1 MSDDDDIQYVK
12 RQRTLHYG
20 SLEEAERKR
29 QAAGSA
35 ASPTTGGAAATAT
48 TAASSTAT
56 AVTATGALQ
65 TTTQTT
71 GAGPATSTATGGQ
84 LEDIDSDEDYDESAK
99 KSAGATKVGQQTPP
113 TAAVLAHRIDDDYF
127 DLEAEM
133 ERDTVALLEEFER
146 KKRARQINVSTD
158 DSEIKNNLRQLN
170 EPICYF
176 GEGPAERRRRLK
188 ELLANLGEN
197 AIKQKQGETEDDRK
211 LQQREQ
217 EQTTWYHEGPDT
229 LRVARLW
236 MADYSLPR
244 ARDRLERAK
253 EALEVPSATR
263 AGRMVEM
270 QKKLQSL
277 APLCSQVG
285 DTRPVSSAAFNED
298 STLLLTS
305 SWSGLCK
312 LWSVPDCGLKQTLRG
327 HASYVGG
334 VALRPGV
341 KADEENV
348 VAMASGGHDG
358 AVKLWGFNN
367 EESIADI
374 TGHMPHRVSKV
385 SFHPSGRFLATA
397 CYDSSW
403 RLWDLEQKTEVLH
416 QEGHAKPVHCLSYQ
430 SDGSVLVTGGLDAF
444 GRVWDLRTGRCIMFL
459 EGHLGAIFGVDFSP
473 NGFHI
478 ATGSQDNT
486 CKIWD
491 LRRRQ
496 PVYTIPAHTN
506 LISDVK
512 YQQDC
517 GSFLVTC
524 SYDSTTKI
532 WSNKTWQPLKT
543 LQGHD
548 NKVISV
554 DISPNS
560 QYIATTSFDRTFK
573 LWAPDS

>member
-1 MSDDDDIQYVK
+1 MSDDDDIQYIK

-20 SLEEAERKR
+20 SLEETERKR
-29 QAAGSA
+29 QTASASVAGT
-35 ASPTTGGAAATAT
+35 PAAAT
-48 TAASSTAT
+48 
-56 AVTATGALQ
+56 
-65 TTTQTT
+65 TTT
-71 GAGPATSTATGGQ
+71 GQ
-84 LEDIDSDEDYDESAK
+84 LEDIESDEDYEESNK
-99 KSAGATKVGQQTPP
+99 KSSSTKSALPPP
-113 TAAVLAHRIDDDYF
+113 TAASLANKIDDEYF
-127 DLEAEM
+127 DLETEM
-133 ERDTVALLEEFER
+133 ERDKVALLEEFER

-188 ELLANLGEN
+188 ELLASLGEN
-197 AIKQKQGETEDDRK
+197 AIKQKQTEEEERK

-217 EQTTWYHEGPDT
+217 EATWYHEGPET
-229 LRVARLW
+229 LRIARLW
-236 MADYSLPR
+236 LADYSLPR
-244 ARDRLERAK
+244 ARERLERAR

-285 DTRPVSSAAFNED
+285 DTRPVSSAAFSED
-298 STLLLTS
+298 STLLMTA

-312 LWSVPDCGLKQTLRG
+312 LWSVPDCELKQTLRG

-341 KADEENV
+341 KQDEENV

-358 AVKLWGFNN
+358 AVKLWGFGN

-374 TGHMPHRVSKV
+374 TGHMPNRVSKV
-385 SFHPSGRFLATA
+385 AFHPSGRFLATA

-459 EGHLGAIFGVDFSP
+459 EGHLGAIFGADFSP

-512 YQQDC
+512 YQRDG

-548 NKVISV
+548 NKVIAV
-554 DISPNS
+554 DVSPDS

-573 LWAPDS
+573 LWSPDS